1 MTVSIGGLLV
11 GFMLR
16 IWAILMA
23 MNRAGVTRCLLAAVF
38 FGASAPV
45 VSLLSGE
52 MPVLVL
58 AGLLYV
64 GAAVA
69 VLPTVIRQTQEQGV
83 TSRGASR
90 DAVRQEWRPL
100 LVAVVAGGAIGPALL
115 VAGLARTN
123 AASASILLNLELV
136 ATVFLAATI
145 FREHLGRRVILG
157 ASLVAL
163 GGVVLVWQPG
173 AEINTGALLIAG
185 GCLAWGFD
193 NGVTA
198 NIQRLSPEQVVF
210 AKGVL
215 AGGGNLLLGIILAL
229 TVSRS
234 DLGQINPWSILAA
247 VATGAVGYGISIT
260 LWVKGAR
267 DLGAARGQVIFAT
280 APFIGA
286 LVAWIVLREA
296 ATASQLIAAGFAI
309 TGVVVSLDSA
319 HEHDH
324 EHALLKH
331 DHEHS
336 HDSHHEHSHDV
347 LSHERDHERGRE
359 GVDNLV
365 TAGSRHSHAHEHEVL
380 RHSHPHVPDLH
391 HRHQHDH

>member
-1 MTVSIGGLLV
+1 
-11 GFMLR
+11 
-16 IWAILMA
+16 

-45 VSLLSGE
+45 VSLLSDE

-64 GAAVA
+64 GAALA
-69 VLPTVIRQTQEQGV
+69 VLPTAIRQTHEQVATGD
-83 TSRGASR
+83 GASR
-90 DAVRQEWRPL
+90 DALIQEWRPL

-145 FREHLGRRVILG
+145 FREHLGKRVILG
-157 ASLVAL
+157 AALVAL

-210 AKGVL
+210 VKGVL
-215 AGGGNLLLGIILAL
+215 AGGGNLLLGITLAL
-229 TVSRS
+229 TISKS
-234 DLGQINPWSILAA
+234 DLGQINRWSILAA
-247 VATGAVGYGISIT
+247 LAIGAVGYGISIT

-296 ATASQLIAAGFAI
+296 ATASQFIAAGFAI
-309 TGVVVSLDSA
+309 AGVAVSLDSA

-324 EHALLKH
+324 GHSLLEH

-336 HDSHHEHSHDV
+336 HDEHHQHSHDQHSDGGH
-347 LSHERDHERGRE
+347 SHGTDSQEVTEQ
-359 GVDNLV
+359 LV
-365 TAGSRHSHAHEHEVL
+365 GAGLRHSHGHVHEVMH
-380 RHSHPHVPDLH
+380 HSHPHVPDLH
-391 HRHQHDH
+391 HRHEHDG

>member
-1 MTVSIGGLLV
+1 
-11 GFMLR
+11 
-16 IWAILMA
+16 

-38 FGASAPV
+38 FGASAPG

-52 MPVLVL
+52 MPILVL
-58 AGLLYV
+58 AGLLYL
-64 GAAVA
+64 GAGLA
-69 VLPTVIRQTQEQGV
+69 VLPTVLRQALAVGSTSSDGADRPVEQGG
-83 TSRGASR
+83 SAQSGIRR
-90 DAVRQEWRPL
+90 AVNHEWRSL
-100 LVAVVAGGAIGPALL
+100 LVAIVAGGAIGPALL

-157 ASLVAL
+157 AALVAL

-173 AEINTGALLIAG
+173 AEISTGALLIAG

-210 AKGVL
+210 AKGVM
-215 AGGGNLLLGIILAL
+215 AGGGNLLLGIVVAL
-229 TVSRS
+229 TVSKS
-234 DLGQINPWSILAA
+234 DLGQISPWSILAA
-247 VATGAVGYGISIT
+247 VAIGAVGYGISIT

-286 LVAWIVLREA
+286 LVAWVVLGEA
-296 ATASQLIAAGFAI
+296 ATSSQFIAAGLAI
-309 TGVVVSLDSA
+309 TGVAVSLDSA
-319 HEHDH
+319 HDHDH
-324 EHALLKH
+324 EHSMVEH

-336 HDSHHEHSHDV
+336 HDSHHEHSHITRLDDRHDQV
-347 LSHERDHERGRE
+347 QEETEH
-359 GVDNLV
+359 LV
-365 TAGSRHSHAHEHEVL
+365 AAGQRHSHSHVHEVL

-391 HRHQHDH
+391 HRHEHEG